1 MASNDEVLLIAETEL
16 LFVILLL
23 SPFELDEE
31 DGEDGLRRCSGDPRV
46 SGELLRCLR
55 PFSLPWTGEEDGLG
69 LRSPFPRVGLGL
81 P

>member
-1 MASNDEVLLIAETEL
+1 MASKDDVLLIGPEL
-16 LFVILLL
+16 LFVSLPL
-23 SPFELDEE
+23 SPFELEE
-31 DGEDGLRRCSGDPRV
+31 DGEEGLRRCSGDPRV
-46 SGELLRCLR
+46 SGELLRCFR